1 VRPGQP
7 RTRRSAR
14 PGSETGTAE
23 TPTPVGHEDD
33 PKRTP
38 IYLKIAETLAE
49 RIASGTYEPTKRLP
63 SESQLCAEFAVSP
76 LTVRKALSIL
86 INQGLVWSE
95 QGRGT
100 FVRSPSLSDAVF
112 TLDELSGRLLDEGT
126 EIRLLS
132 ASSKKAD
139 EAVAKMLGVE
149 AGTRVIH
156 LRRLVLNEAKR
167 PVIYHTEYVVH
178 DPRRP
183 LVESQLQMTSPHG
196 LLESGRGRGFTRGEI
211 KLRAVSLDDEAAQ
224 ALGQA
229 PGAPALRLEHIF
241 RENNGRQVSWGE
253 FFLNADLFQ
262 LETVLGPEQA

>member
-7 RTRRSAR
+7 RTKHSAR
-14 PGSETGTAE
+14 PGPDAGAGQPAALAGQET
-23 TPTPVGHEDD
+23 D

-38 IYLKIAETLAE
+38 IYQTIADTLAE
-49 RIASGTYEPTKRLP
+49 RIGSGTYEPTKRLP
-63 SESQLCAEFAVSP
+63 SESQLCAEFGVSP
-76 LTVRKALSIL
+76 LTVRKAVSIL
-86 INQGLVWSE
+86 ANQGLVWSE

-112 TLDELSGRLLDEGT
+112 TLDELSGRLLDEST

-132 ASSKKAD
+132 ASSQKAD
-139 EAVAKMLGVE
+139 AGVAKMLGVE
-149 AGTRVIH
+149 PGTRVIH
-156 LRRLVLNEAKR
+156 LRRLVFDEDKR

-211 KLRAVSLDDEAAQ
+211 KLRAVSLDDDAAQ
-224 ALGQA
+224 ALGKT